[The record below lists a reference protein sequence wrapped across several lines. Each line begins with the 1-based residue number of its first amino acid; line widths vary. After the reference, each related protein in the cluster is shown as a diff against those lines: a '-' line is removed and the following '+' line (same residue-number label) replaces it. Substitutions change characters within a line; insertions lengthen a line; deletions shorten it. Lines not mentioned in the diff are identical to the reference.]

1 MGPHDHCLHSDPLVL
16 SALGVSTEDQY
27 SVTRVYG
34 CVRCVHSG
42 PLHYRSWVWILLGTG
57 GVEVSDAGSVL
68 LEAGQCGAGLGTG
81 NCGLCRL
88 SRDLTAPWSETW
100 MGPVQKCLP

>member
-16 SALGVSTEDQY
+16 SALGGSTEDQY
-27 SVTRVYG
+27 SITRVYG

-57 GVEVSDAGSVL
+57 GVERALSCWRQGSVVL
-68 LEAGQCGAGLGTG
+68 VWEL
-81 NCGLCRL
+81 
-88 SRDLTAPWSETW
+88 APV
-100 MGPVQKCLP
+100 GCVVFRAI